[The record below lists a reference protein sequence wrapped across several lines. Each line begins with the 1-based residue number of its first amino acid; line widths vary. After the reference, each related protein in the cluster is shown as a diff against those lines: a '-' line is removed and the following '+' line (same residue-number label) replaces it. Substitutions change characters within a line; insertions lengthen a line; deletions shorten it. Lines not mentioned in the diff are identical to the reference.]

1 MEEDPQEL
9 QEEALASVEV
19 ALEEDPHVLEEEGL
33 QEAYLADV
41 EVVLLLQKV
50 VDHTLEMEVV
60 LA

>member
-19 ALEEDPHVLEEEGL
+19 ALEEDPHAPEEEGL

-41 EVVLLLQKV
+41 EAVLLLQKV
-50 VDHTLEMEVV
+50 EDHTY
-60 LA
+60 